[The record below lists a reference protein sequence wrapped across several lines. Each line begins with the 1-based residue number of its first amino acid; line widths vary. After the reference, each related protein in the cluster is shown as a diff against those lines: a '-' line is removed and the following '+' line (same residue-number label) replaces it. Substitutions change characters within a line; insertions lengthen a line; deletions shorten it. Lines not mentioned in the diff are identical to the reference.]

1 MVGMEL
7 ITINIKTKI
16 MKLEELTTDELMTID
31 GGGLGNLFYDVLYV
45 TIRTLR
51 FASDLSDSLK
61 DNPNYAN
68 PIVYK

>member
-1 MVGMEL
+1 
-7 ITINIKTKI
+7 